1 MQRCHQE
8 YDNFVSRKIDLD
20 CFEKTCLSY
29 KRFSVRNFSATKSH
43 TCFAKIVK

>member
-1 MQRCHQE
+1 MQRCYQE

-29 KRFSVRNFSATKSH
+29 KRFSLRNFQQQSH
-43 TCFAKIVK
+43 TLASLK